1 MNTSALLDAEKNHLA
16 SLLEAI
22 QRCVYFL
29 HASSQTLTWPLQG
42 THLLEHK
49 KDNDLFESLAAINER
64 FAKLQD
70 TLGAAMR
77 HSLVLSGDQADSFL
91 KVLTIFEKSGV
102 VESIEAWQL
111 ARAARNLAAHD
122 YETDYELVAAHFN
135 ALNEQQNMLF
145 KTALRFVQYA
155 QQILKVLPQ
164 SSDFSQEFHDIT
176 RQLTNDANS
185 LRSVA
190 ANAPS
195 KT

>member
-16 SLLEAI
+16 GLLEAI

-155 QQILKVLPQ
+155 QQILKVMPQ

-176 RQLTNDANS
+176 RQLTDDANS

>member
-16 SLLEAI
+16 GLLEAI

-155 QQILKVLPQ
+155 QQILKVMPQ

>member
-1 MNTSALLDAEKNHLA
+1 MNNSALLFAEKKHLA
-16 SLLEAI
+16 GLLEAI

-29 HASSQTLTWPLQG
+29 HASSQSLSWPLHGEQ
-42 THLLEHK
+42 LLEQK

-77 HSLVLSGDQADSFL
+77 HSLILSGEQADSFM
-91 KVLTIFEKSGV
+91 KVLTIFEKNGV
-102 VESIEAWQL
+102 VDSIEAWQL

-145 KTALRFVQYA
+145 NTSQKFIQYA
-155 QQILKVLPQ
+155 HQTLNVKPL
-164 SSDFSQEFHDIT
+164 SSDFTREFDLIT
-176 RQLTNDANS
+176 AKLIQD
-185 LRSVA
+185 
-190 ANAPS
+190 PD
-195 KT
+195 